1 MEKSNIKLFYGIK
14 EWMIFLGFL
23 LVILSLNLKH
33 HYNNFHHFKQNE
45 LFQTSAVVTNIY
57 PKENFIVVKLQSP
70 NFDCYTSIDLNENL
84 KQFDEI
90 FITLVTVQVNFLE
103 YLRGFYTPN
112 IHWYYEKPLQN
123 FKTKLATFVAQQHN
137 EPLFQE
143 LYKALFFAIPI
154 SKELRDI
161 CANFGISHLI
171 AISGFH
177 LGVIAF
183 VVYWL
188 SYFPYSF
195 FHTRYFA
202 YRNKKYDILLLSA
215 VILLAYLIFT
225 SVVASLLRAF
235 VMFVL
240 ALFFLRNNI
249 KLFSFET
256 LLVTTLLIL
265 SFFPRYLF
273 SVSLWFSLAG
283 VFYIFM
289 FLEYF
294 KNLPKVGQFF
304 LFNAWIYLAMN
315 PITNFFFGT
324 TSYLQLFSSV
334 LTLAFTFFYP
344 LIVLLHLLEV
354 GDIFDN
360 YLLKM
365 FELPAYSSEVLTPW
379 WFLCCYVL
387 FSLLA
392 IKKKAF
398 FVLLNGMLIGFTL
411 YIFYVNSTHYS

>member
-1 MEKSNIKLFYGIK
+1 MEKSNVKLFYSPK
-14 EWMIFLGFL
+14 EWLVFLGIL
-23 LVILSLNLKH
+23 LIILSLNLKK
-33 HYNNFHHFKQNE
+33 HYDNFLLFKYNE
-45 LFQTSAVVTNIY
+45 LFQTSAVVANIY
-57 PKENFIVVKLQSP
+57 PKEAFCVVKFQTQ
-70 NFDCYTSIDLNENL
+70 NFDFYTSVALNESL
-84 KQFDEI
+84 KQFDEV
-90 FITLVTVQVNFLE
+90 FITLVTSHVNFLE
-103 YLRGFYTPN
+103 YLRGFYAPS
-112 IHWYYEKPLQN
+112 IHLYYEKPLEN
-123 FKTKLATFVAQQHN
+123 LKTQLATFVEQQHN
-137 EPLFQE
+137 NTLFQE

-183 VVYWL
+183 VIYWL

-202 YRNKKYDILLLSA
+202 YRNKKYDILLLTA
-215 VILLAYLIFT
+215 LILLSYLIFT

-235 VMFVL
+235 VMFIL
-240 ALFFLRNNI
+240 GLFFLRNNI

-256 LLVTTLLIL
+256 LLVTTLMIL
-265 SFFPRYLF
+265 SFFPQYLF
-273 SVSLWFSLAG
+273 SVSLWFSVAG

-344 LIVLLHLLEV
+344 IIALLHLLGV
-354 GDIFDN
+354 GDVFDE
-360 YLLKM
+360 YLLQM
-365 FELPAYSSEVLTPW
+365 FRLPAYSSEVLTPW

-398 FVLLNGMLIGFTL
+398 FILLNGMLVGFTL
-411 YIFYVNSTHYS
+411 YIFYVNSTHY